1 MKAWLQDFPAT
12 NAGHALALLL
22 VLFTGLVVTV
32 RLALGRVMPDGYGE
46 WFMLLGAL
54 AGVSTIGT
62 IGKRLSDIDYKKAG
76 TSPVT
81 VEAPSTVTVTAPAKE
96 EGP

>member
-12 NAGHALALLL
+12 NASHAVVLLL
-22 VLFTGLVVTV
+22 ILLTGLVVV
-32 RLALGRVMPDGYGE
+32 GRLAWGLMLPAGYDG
-46 WFMLLGAL
+46 WFTLLAAL
-54 AGVSTIGT
+54 SGVGTVGT